1 MQSTIAQI
9 DTIRASNS
17 RAELGAN
24 FQTLMAELGFEW
36 CNVSVAKNMA
46 DPDYD
51 MLTSNWPDSIRRQFH
66 HQTSTDH
73 DFSAQVPPAGM
84 NFTWD
89 EMLLEHHR
97 HIGLIA
103 AIADLGIKTG
113 AFATLSTFDSRP
125 YKLVIGSKSLSALS
139 TDLVGHAIILATV
152 TLMRLQSLGA
162 EAPASSSTLHGG
174 MLDLSETQD
183 EILRWAAEGKSNV
196 DIAAIMGLKTSA
208 VSYHLARIYK
218 ILGVATKLQAV
229 AFMKSAGAG
238 RTD

>member
-9 DTIRASNS
+9 DTIRASDS

-51 MLTSNWPDSIRRQFH
+51 MLTSNWPDAVRVHFH
-66 HQTSTDH
+66 QKASADLEFGAQMPPTGIN
-73 DFSAQVPPAGM
+73 FS
-84 NFTWD
+84 WD
-89 EMLLEHHR
+89 ETLLEQHR
-97 HIGLIA
+97 HDGFVAVL
-103 AIADLGIKTG
+103 LGNGIKAG
-113 AFATLSTFDSRP
+113 AFASLATFDNRP
-125 YKLVIGSKSLSALS
+125 YKLVLGSKSLSVLS
-139 TDLVGHAIILATV
+139 TDLVSRAIILATV
-152 TLMRLQSLGA
+152 TLMRLQSLGPQ
-162 EAPASSSTLHGG
+162 EAASNSTLHGG
-174 MLDLSETQD
+174 RLNLSETQD

-229 AFMKSAGAG
+229 AFMKSSGAG